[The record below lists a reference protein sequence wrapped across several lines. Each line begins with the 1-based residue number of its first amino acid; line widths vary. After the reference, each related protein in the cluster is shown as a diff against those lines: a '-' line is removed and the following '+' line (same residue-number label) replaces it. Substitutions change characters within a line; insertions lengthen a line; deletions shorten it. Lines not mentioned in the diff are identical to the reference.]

1 MMWSCM
7 CVRVVICRCEEDDVE
22 MRVTA
27 RRKEGGRKAE
37 EGGRRRT
44 EGGGRDGSQK
54 TRTPHRDVG
63 KKGPDILFF
72 PGSLLVHHCP
82 LISWLC

>member
-1 MMWSCM
+1 MGEVKRMMWSCM

-44 EGGGRDGSQK
+44 EGGGRDCGMADK
-54 TRTPHRDVG
+54 KLEPHTEMWG
-63 KKGPDILFF
+63 IIFLLYLWLLF
-72 PGSLLVHHCP
+72 
-82 LISWLC
+82 

>member
-1 MMWSCM
+1 M

-63 KKGPDILFF
+63 NEVSRGALSKKKFGSYDI
-72 PGSLLVHHCP
+72 
-82 LISWLC
+82 

>member
-1 MMWSCM
+1 MGEVKRMMWSCM

-63 KKGPDILFF
+63 KKYPKNRH
-72 PGSLLVHHCP
+72 VCT
-82 LISWLC
+82 